1 MGRSGSQRVNHESPR
16 GNTRR
21 RRVDPAW
28 GARLRQ
34 GYGGSAVARSSRE
47 RRRRAPREVRKVG
60 PPRSEKPGE
69 PMRTRA
75 IAFAV
80 FMLLTVTVLA
90 HHSAIAEYD
99 LDKPVKVSGTVTRVE
114 WSNPHIWFYVD
125 VKNPDGTVTNWGFS
139 GGAPG
144 VLQRRGV
151 SRTALKPGDQV
162 VVQGFRAKDGSFNG
176 SGDTVTFPDGRRV
189 FTAME
194 GLKAQP

>member
-1 MGRSGSQRVNHESPR
+1 MKR
-16 GNTRR
+16 G
-21 RRVDPAW
+21 
-28 GARLRQ
+28 L
-34 GYGGSAVARSSRE
+34 
-47 RRRRAPREVRKVG
+47 
-60 PPRSEKPGE
+60 
-69 PMRTRA
+69 

-80 FMLLTVTVLA
+80 SVLMMAPTFA

-125 VKNPDGTVTNWGFS
+125 VKNTDGTVTNWGFS

-162 VVQGFRAKDGSFNG
+162 VVQGYRAKDGSFNG